1 MTETRIPRRKNTND
15 RVTVE
20 ALKYYV
26 PIFHKGDAAS
36 EKLLEPEKYSID
48 QLNSLRTVAR
58 LKDLTVEKIAAL
70 AGPLITRE
78 INKLIKNSHLNGR
91 EDLFDILYYAG
102 INGMIKGM
110 RHFDVD
116 KLNKS
121 STNYLFQWIVT
132 YAKKELNILEAPFGI
147 APSRF
152 QRYKKISA
160 VRKKMSEQLGRYAT
174 NEEVLQYF
182 LSGQADL
189 KTMNG
194 RVEKDDKPYAVNQN
208 MTLDIIEEQE
218 NFEHNLN
225 YVNLLDPLEDYSAE
239 VKLSEKSSPIFE
251 ETLLGAFVL
260 SYNFTPEAIA
270 VIASDLNLS
279 YLPDEVKQV
288 VDNLS
293 TTEYKSYSSRW
304 KDLMRDVNGPFYEF
318 LTEYISTVSNSVE
331 NFDILD
337 TMKNIE
343 EYEKHIKPS
352 RYSVLFKNKRIK
364 KND

>member
-1 MTETRIPRRKNTND
+1 MIETTRKKNTND

-20 ALKYYV
+20 ALQYYV
-26 PIFHKGDAAS
+26 PIFHKGDEAA
-36 EKLLEPEKYSID
+36 EKLLEPEKHSAD
-48 QLNSLRTVAR
+48 ELNSLRTIAK

-78 INKLIKNSHLNGR
+78 LNKLIKNSHLNGR

-160 VRKKMSEQLGRYAT
+160 VRKKLSEQMDRYAT
-174 NEEVLQYF
+174 NEEVLEYF
-182 LSGQADL
+182 LSGKADL

-194 RVEKDDKPYAVNQN
+194 RVEKDNKPYAVNQN

-218 NFEHNLN
+218 NFEQNLN

-239 VKLSEKSSPIFE
+239 VKLSESSSPIFE

-260 SYNFTPEAIA
+260 SYNFTEEAVA
-270 VIASDLNLS
+270 VIASDLNLN
-279 YLPDEVKQV
+279 YLPD
-288 VDNLS
+288 NLNSTIENIS
-293 TTEYKSYSSRW
+293 TTEYKSLSSRW
-304 KDLMRDVNGPFYEF
+304 KDLMRDVNGPFYDF
-318 LTEYISTVSNSVE
+318 LKEYIKAGSNSIE

-343 EYEKHIKPS
+343 EYKKNIKPS
-352 RYSVLFKNKRIK
+352 RYSVLFQNKRIEK
-364 KND
+364 V

>member
-1 MTETRIPRRKNTND
+1 MTEIRTSRRKNTND

-20 ALKYYV
+20 ALRYYV
-26 PIFHKGDAAS
+26 PIFHKGDAAA
-36 EKLLEPEKYSID
+36 EKLLEAEQYSPTE
-48 QLNSLRTVAR
+48 LNSLRTVAR
-58 LKDLTVEKIAAL
+58 LKDLSVNKIASL

-160 VRKKMSEQLGRYAT
+160 VRKKLSEQLKRYAT
-174 NEEVLQYF
+174 NEEVLEYF
-182 LSGQADL
+182 LSGKADL

-194 RVEKDDKPYAVNQN
+194 KVEKDDKPFAVNQN

-218 NFEHNLN
+218 NFEQNLN

-239 VKLSEKSSPIFE
+239 IKLSENSSPIFE
-251 ETLLGAFVL
+251 ETLLGTFVSL
-260 SYNFTPEAIA
+260 YNFTDQAIA
-270 VIASDLNLS
+270 VIVSDLNLPHLS
-279 YLPDEVKQV
+279 NETSKILE
-288 VDNLS
+288 NLS
-293 TTEYKSYSSRW
+293 ATEYKSLSSRW
-304 KDLMRDVNGPFYEF
+304 KDLMRDKKGPFYEF
-318 LTEYISTVSNSVE
+318 LVEYTQSGNNSFE

-343 EYEKHIKPS
+343 NFEKDIKPS
-352 RYSVLFKNKRIK
+352 RYNVLFKGKRIEK
-364 KND
+364 I

>member
-1 MTETRIPRRKNTND
+1 MIEAKMPRRKNTND

-20 ALKYYV
+20 ALRYYV
-26 PIFHKGDAAS
+26 PIFHKGDEAA
-36 EKLLEPEKYSID
+36 EKILEPEKYSIAE
-48 QLNSLRTVAR
+48 LNSLRTTAR
-58 LKDLTVEKIAAL
+58 LKDLCVNKIAAL

-102 INGMIKGM
+102 INGMVKGM

-160 VRKKMSEQLGRYAT
+160 VRKKLSEQLGRYAD
-174 NEEVLQYF
+174 NEEVLEYF
-182 LSGQADL
+182 LSGKADL

-194 RVEKDDKPYAVNQN
+194 RVEKDNKPFAVNQN

-218 NFEHNLN
+218 NFEQNLN
-225 YVNLLDPLEDYSAE
+225 YVNLLDPLEDYSAD
-239 VKLSEKSSPIFE
+239 VKFSKKSSPIFE
-251 ETLLGAFVL
+251 ETLLGAFVS
-260 SYNFTPEAIA
+260 SYNFTDEAIA
-270 VIASDLNLS
+270 VIVSDLNLDYIS
-279 YLPDEVKQV
+279 GDTKKTIES
-288 VDNLS
+288 LS
-293 TTEYKSYSSRW
+293 PSDYKSFSARW

-318 LTEYISTVSNSVE
+318 LTEYAQIESNSFE

-343 EYEKHIKPS
+343 SYEKDIKAS
-352 RYSVLFKNKRIK
+352 RYTVLFKGKRIEK
-364 KND
+364 V

>member
-1 MTETRIPRRKNTND
+1 MTGMTTPRRKNTND

-20 ALKYYV
+20 ALQYYV
-26 PIFHKGDAAS
+26 PIFHKGDEAA
-36 EKLLEPEKYSID
+36 EKLLDADKYSAEE
-48 QLNSLRTVAR
+48 LNSLRTVAK
-58 LKDLTVEKIAAL
+58 LKELTVEKIASL
-70 AGPLITRE
+70 AGSLITRE

-110 RHFDVD
+110 RHFDVE

-160 VRKKMSEQLGRYAT
+160 VRKKLSEQLDRYAT
-174 NEEVLQYF
+174 NEEVLEFF
-182 LSGQADL
+182 LSGKADL

-194 RVEKDDKPYAVNQN
+194 KVEKDDKPYAVNQS

-218 NFEHNLN
+218 NFEQNLN

-239 VKLSEKSSPIFE
+239 IKLSEKELPIFE

-260 SYNFTPEAIA
+260 SYNFTDEAIA
-270 VIASDLNLS
+270 VIASDLNLN
-279 YLPDEVKQV
+279 YIP
-288 VDNLS
+288 DNLGQTIDNMDAS
-293 TTEYKSYSSRW
+293 DYRSLSSRW
-304 KDLMRDVNGPFYEF
+304 KDLMRDVNGPFYSF
-318 LTEYISTVSNSVE
+318 LQEYTKSHSNTVE
-331 NFDILD
+331 NFDIFD

-343 EYEKHIKPS
+343 EYDKNIKPS
-352 RYSVLFKNKRIK
+352 RYNVLFKEKRIEK
-364 KND
+364 I